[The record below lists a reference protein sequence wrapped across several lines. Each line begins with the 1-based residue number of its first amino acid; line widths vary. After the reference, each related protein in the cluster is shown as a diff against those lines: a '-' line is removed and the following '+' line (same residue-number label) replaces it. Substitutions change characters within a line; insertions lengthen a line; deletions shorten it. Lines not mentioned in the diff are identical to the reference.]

1 MGKST
6 TTTTANALSEQEFT
20 KLQAQLH
27 QSAQDTWSYLEALKA
42 NLGEYDHKHHL
53 HLSSSATSFFNDG
66 LDHAKEAV
74 KQLRHVAD
82 HIRKEAGEADVVA
95 ARNAMEQAF
104 NALADLQKVA
114 NAFDTEHPTP
124 SSSKQSEKK
133 PTTSETVGWLVS
145 TTRDTTFSGFAPLQ
159 RQIIEVQT
167 AIGGAEKP
175 SIKAR
180 AKDAVH
186 HVANKIDSKL
196 DKIKSELRS
205 SPKAKDE
212 QQAEASAHRA

>member
-6 TTTTANALSEQEFT
+6 NNALAEQEFT

-27 QSAQDTWSYLEALKA
+27 QSAQDTLTYLEALKHS
-42 NLGEYDHKHHL
+42 LGEYDHKYHL
-53 HLSSSATSFFNDG
+53 HLSSSATSFFDDG

-74 KQLRHVAD
+74 KQLRHTAD
-82 HIRKEAGEADVVA
+82 HIRKESGAAEVNA
-95 ARNAMEQAF
+95 ARGAMEQAF
-104 NALADLQKVA
+104 NALADLHKVA

-124 SSSKQSEKK
+124 TKHSDKK
-133 PTTSETVGWLVS
+133 PTTSESMEWLVS
-145 TTRDTTFSGFAPLQ
+145 TTRDATFTGFAPLQ
-159 RQIIEVQT
+159 RQILEVQA
-167 AIGGAEKP
+167 AIGEVEKP

-180 AKDAVH
+180 AKEAVH

-196 DKIKSELRS
+196 DKIKGERKS

-212 QQAEASAHRA
+212 QLGEASAHSA

>member
-6 TTTTANALSEQEFT
+6 NNALSEQEVT

-27 QSAQDTWSYLEALKA
+27 QSAQDTLTYLEALKH
-42 NLGEYDHKHHL
+42 NLGEYDHKNHL
-53 HLSSSATSFFNDG
+53 HHSNSATSFFDDG

-82 HIRKEAGEADVVA
+82 HLRKDAGVTDVDA
-95 ARNAMEQAF
+95 ARSAMEQAF
-104 NALADLQKVA
+104 NALTDLHKVA

-124 SSSKQSEKK
+124 SKHGDKK
-133 PTTSETVGWLVS
+133 PTTSETVEWLVS
-145 TTRDTTFSGFAPLQ
+145 TTRDSTFTGFAPLQ
-159 RQIIEVQT
+159 RQIIEAQV
-167 AIGGAEKP
+167 AFGDVEKP

-180 AKDAVH
+180 AKEAVH
-186 HVANKIDSKL
+186 QVANKIDSKL
-196 DKIKSELRS
+196 DKIKGKS

-212 QQAEASAHRA
+212 QLTEASAHSA